1 MKLNAHQINVD
12 LGAQRVLHDI
22 SLSVEPGEFL
32 VILGPN
38 GAGKSTLLN
47 VLSGE
52 RVADVGT
59 ASLDGIALHDFT
71 PLELA
76 RKRALMLQ
84 RASLTFPF
92 VVRDVVAMGREP
104 FLDAGD
110 VKADEMAVDWALEAT
125 DMHSLQQRPYTKLSG
140 GEQQRVQLARV
151 LAQIWRPSNDEA
163 RFLLL
168 DEPTSSLDLAHQHT
182 TMRLAHKLTTQG
194 VGAVAVVHDLNLAAL
209 YATKVA
215 LLSQGHLVALG
226 TPDQILA
233 PDLISEVFG
242 ISVTQVRDEASGR
255 TLIVPVGL
263 YSDATRPA
271 PLQAAQ

>member
-1 MKLNAHQINVD
+1 VKLKAHQISVD

-32 VILGPN
+32 IILGPN

-52 RVADVGT
+52 RVADAGT
-59 ASLDGIALHDFT
+59 ASLDGIALHEFT

-76 RKRALMLQ
+76 RMRALMLQ

-92 VVRDVVAMGREP
+92 VVRDVVAMGRAP

-110 VKADEMAVDWALEAT
+110 PKADQIAVDWALEAT

-151 LAQIWRPSNDEA
+151 LAQIWRASSDEA

-182 TMRLAHKLTTQG
+182 TMRLAHKLTAQG

-215 LLSQGHLVALG
+215 LLSRGHLVALG

-233 PDLISEVFG
+233 PDLISEIFG

-263 YSDATRPA
+263 HSGATRPA